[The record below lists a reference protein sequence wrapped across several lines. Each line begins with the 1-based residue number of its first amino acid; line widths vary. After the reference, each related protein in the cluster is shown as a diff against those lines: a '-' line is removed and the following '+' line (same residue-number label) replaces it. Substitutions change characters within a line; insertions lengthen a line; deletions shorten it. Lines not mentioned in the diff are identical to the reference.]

1 MPNGTA
7 HWRPTH
13 ETLRPSAGHHAGRD
27 SVTTNTALVKE
38 ARRSFAKIAEA
49 CVKGQDEAMTTIVL
63 DHLTTCIEHLKNYI
77 ATQQAE
83 MARREKLDA

>member
-1 MPNGTA
+1 MTN
-7 HWRPTH
+7 
-13 ETLRPSAGHHAGRD
+13 
-27 SVTTNTALVKE
+27 NTALVKE

-49 CVKGQDEAMTTIVL
+49 CLKTGDEAMTAIVL

-83 MARREKLDA
+83 MARKETLNDA